1 MADANLK
8 ARPPVTERFITMQ
21 HKRDIGR
28 YGIRAIHDESCEPL
42 WLKIAGRWL
51 THDVGFHAGQ
61 KLLVH
66 VEHGKLTITA
76 AQIAPAVTQAEQIAI
91 SPDHHQPR

>member
-1 MADANLK
+1 M
-8 ARPPVTERFITMQ
+8 
-21 HKRDIGR
+21 
-28 YGIRAIHDESCEPL
+28 RAIHDESCEPLHL

-66 VEHGKLTITA
+66 VEHGELIITA
-76 AQIAPAVTQAEQIAI
+76 AQIAPVGTQSEQITI
-91 SPDHHQPR
+91 SPDRRQPC